1 MISRDRYDVVE
12 SHINDRSLFSHL
24 ALGLATFGLSLGVER
39 GLQFWEDRDQVSLA
53 LLVICAFSVVLSLV
67 FWKISR
73 DRKQKIAAARQALFD
88 SSRVVSDEV
97 TYVTS
102 EGTQTVQQAIASDAG
117 SVPLIGLTSTGS
129 GIG

>member
-39 GLQFWEDRDQVSLA
+39 GVQFWEERDQVSLA
-53 LLVICAFSVVLSLV
+53 LLVVCGFSVIMAVV
-67 FWKISR
+67 FWRIASN
-73 DRKQKIAAARQALFD
+73 RKTKIAAARQALFD
-88 SSRVVSDEV
+88 SSRVVSDKV

-102 EGTQTVQQAIASDAG
+102 DGTQTVQQAITSGAG
-117 SVPLIGLTSTGS
+117 SVPLIGNTATGS
-129 GIG
+129 GS